1 MSAGCSACAYTRSVT
16 SSTVEGWR
24 GGVTGE
30 PLNMGLRLS
39 DVKLPHNEA
48 SGSLEIAMC
57 PKPYADQRAA
67 DAALQNADASAS
79 GGSVGRSPRQRR
91 RRRKQRRKEG

>member
-1 MSAGCSACAYTRSVT
+1 
-16 SSTVEGWR
+16 
-24 GGVTGE
+24 
-30 PLNMGLRLS
+30 MGLRLS

-67 DAALQNADASAS
+67 DGFAEC
-79 GGSVGRSPRQRR
+79 RC
-91 RRRKQRRKEG
+91 